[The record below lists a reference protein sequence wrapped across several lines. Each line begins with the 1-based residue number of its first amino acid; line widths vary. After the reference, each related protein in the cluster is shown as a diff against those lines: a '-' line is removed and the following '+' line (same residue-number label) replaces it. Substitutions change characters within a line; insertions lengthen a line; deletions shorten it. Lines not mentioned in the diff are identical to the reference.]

1 MKQLKV
7 SAILC
12 VLVLVGAGMACRL
25 SSPTPASWSATP
37 SAQARAETNAAIV
50 MTQNA
55 AVGEENIST
64 PTPEISEEQE
74 ISTVTEITADG
85 PWLVYPAP
93 AGANLHAYD
102 VDTGDITEISL
113 PEPIYTEDLT
123 NGLSPDGRTL
133 IIRAGSPSNTDELG
147 LYQIGLPGG
156 GIEKISNLLS
166 ITLQRKIVNQEGT
179 RAAETLQAVTR
190 PEGLAWSPDGRYL
203 AFTAALDNESS
214 DLYVYDTESDRV
226 DRLNGLSSQNAS
238 PFWAPKSDRLVSQ
251 ELEYYGQEQV
261 WRSVNV
267 SSIRFP
273 GYDDQ
278 NTVYVPVSR
287 SQGEVFLGWTNA
299 NRFISY
305 SMTADGP
312 FRIRQVN
319 AQSLGMSIR
328 FDGFF
333 DAAAFDPD
341 SGTLAFSL
349 SSAKAAGQGL
359 TGGIYLLQQERSIYR
374 LIRAGDWDQLSLES
388 EGMFVAGGDT
398 GVFMFTHTGDGFFLP
413 GENHAKYSPHG
424 NWMVAW
430 GQGERSNLGARLYQ
444 PSSDHALQTLVEGEV
459 DAVSWQPDS
468 KGLFIQS
475 EGAIYHLLFP
485 GLKPREVENGFPAGI
500 NLAMAWVE

>member
-7 SAILC
+7 SAALF

-37 SAQARAETNAAIV
+37 SAQARAETNAAFV

-64 PTPEISEEQE
+64 PTQEIVEEQE
-74 ISTVTEITADG
+74 TSTVTQITADG

-93 AGANLHAYD
+93 DGALLHAYD
-102 VDTGDITEISL
+102 VDTGGITEIPL

-123 NGLSPDGRTL
+123 NGLSPDGHTL
-133 IIRAGSPSNTDELG
+133 IVRAGSPSNTDELG
-147 LYQIGLPGG
+147 LYRIDLPGG

-179 RAAETLQAVTR
+179 RATETLQSVTR
-190 PEGLAWSPDGRYL
+190 PDGLAWSPDGRYL

-214 DLYVYDTESDRV
+214 DLYVYDTESDRI
-226 DRLNGLSSQNAS
+226 DRLNGLYSQNAA
-238 PFWAPKSDRLVSQ
+238 PFWAPNSNRLVSQ
-251 ELEYYGQEQV
+251 ELEYYGQEQG

-299 NRFISY
+299 NRFIGY

-319 AQSLGMSIR
+319 VQSLGMSIR

-333 DAAAFDPD
+333 DSAAYDTG

-349 SSAKAAGQGL
+349 SSAHAAGQGL
-359 TGGIYLLQQERSIYR
+359 TGGIYLLEQESSVYR
-374 LIRAGDWDQLSLES
+374 LVRAGEWDHLTRVA
-388 EGMFVAGGDT
+388 EGIFVAGGDS
-398 GVFMFTHTGDGFFLP
+398 GVFTFTHTGDGFFLR
-413 GENHAKYSPHG
+413 GENHANYSPHG
-424 NWMVAW
+424 NWMIAW

-444 PSSDHALQTLVEGEV
+444 PSSDHALQTLVDG
-459 DAVSWQPDS
+459 AVEAVFWQPDS